1 MDYVR
6 HAKCDLQLKIHVDLT
21 EAVLLTVS
29 IFLLSRDVLSSV
41 LLSFSSI
48 ALTYVLELYGER
60 LKEKYSIALEAD
72 LFWASN
78 LPVCC

>member
-6 HAKCDLQLKIHVDLT
+6 HATCDLQLKTDVDLT
-21 EAVLLTVS
+21 EAVSLTVS

-60 LKEKYSIALEAD
+60 LKEKYSVALEAD
-72 LFWASN
+72 PFWASN
-78 LPVCC
+78 LLVSC